1 MNRPGPTTAAEL
13 AARREQLLLR
23 SAQLREQL
31 RVRTQVLRPA
41 LRAADRVRGGVDR
54 VREHPGVW
62 LVLAAALAGAAVV
75 RPRAVMRLGLRAWS
89 GWVMVRRAR
98 PLLRAVLRHLL

>member
-1 MNRPGPTTAAEL
+1 MNPYRPASAADL

-31 RVRTQVLRPA
+31 RVSTQVLNPA
-41 LRAADRVRGGVDR
+41 LRAADRVRGGVER

-62 LVLAAALAGAAVV
+62 LVLAAAVAGAALV
-75 RPRAVMRLGLRAWS
+75 RPSLVARLGLRAWS
-89 GWVMVRRAR
+89 GWVMARRAR
-98 PLLRAVLRHLL
+98 PLLRAVLRQLL

>member
-1 MNRPGPTTAAEL
+1 MNAPARMSSVEL

-31 RVRTQVLRPA
+31 GAGTGVLRPA
-41 LRAADRVRGGVDR
+41 FRAADRVRGGVDR

-62 LVLAAALAGAAVV
+62 LVLAAGLAGFAVV
-75 RPRAVMRLGLRAWS
+75 RPRLVMSLGLRAWS
-89 GWVMVRRAR
+89 GWQLVRQAR
-98 PLLRAVLRHLL
+98 PLLRVLLRELR